1 MTMNY
6 VTGLQKAFGIIQGN
20 HLLHQPQTSSCDCE
34 DVLLVLLELTA
45 DYMEQG
51 YGLGANRR

>member
-1 MTMNY
+1 MNY

-20 HLLHQPQTSSCDCE
+20 HLLHQSQTSSCDCE

-51 YGLGANRR
+51 YGLGTNRR